1 MKKKFYLIPLL
12 SLLLTGCTVSV
23 NENGVTYA
31 GEGHA
36 GHVDAGTIILYV
48 VIGLLALGAVALITM
63 IVMSKS
69 AKKQKETLDR
79 RLKAGEITQAQYDAD
94 LAKLRIW
101 NKKLWENHY

>member
-1 MKKKFYLIPLL
+1 MKKKFNLILL
-12 SLLLTGCTVSV
+12 ISLLLTGCTVSV

-31 GEGHA
+31 GEGRA

-63 IVMSKS
+63 IVMSKN
-69 AKKQKETLDR
+69 AKKQKEALDK
-79 RLKAGEITQAQYDAD
+79 RLKAGEITQTQYDAE

-101 NKKLWENHY
+101 NKKI